1 MKKSLRIVAAILAT
15 GSILFWAAA
24 GANRGWTKTSVP
36 RKIVDEVTGIE
47 GVSYEKHFVPGV
59 DFLGAALAG
68 AGILAGISILLR
80 TKSNDSQNENK
91 T

>member
-1 MKKSLRIVAAILAT
+1 MKKVLRIVAAILAV
-15 GSILFWAAA
+15 GSIIFWAAA

-68 AGILAGISILLR
+68 AGILAGISLFLR